1 LAFGRDD
8 VCDHG
13 SLRRKCEVCT
23 RDDEIAALA
32 VAVRRGIAQIE
43 RMLPYMQ
50 WDGMDGEQDETNA
63 HVTLD
68 LMREAL
74 AG

>member
-1 LAFGRDD
+1 VAVPLDQFEREQ
-8 VCDHG
+8 
-13 SLRRKCEVCT
+13 LRTPATVH
-23 RDDEIAALA
+23 IAALE
-32 VAVRRGIAQIE
+32 VALRRGIAQIE

-50 WDGMDGEQDETNA
+50 WDGLEGEQDEINA

-74 AG
+74 SN